1 MLDDTK
7 IKLRELFEQLYDE
20 EEDKERA
27 YQVFDKIHEALITRH
42 DDFGFYTECKDIIGD
57 IVYLAYSV
65 AYHQ

>member
-7 IKLRELFEQLYDE
+7 IELRELFEQLYDE
-20 EEDKERA
+20 EEDEDKIT
-27 YQVFDKIHEALITRH
+27 QIFGKIHEALITRH
-42 DDFGFYTECKDIIGD
+42 DDFGLYDECKDIIGD

>member
-20 EEDKERA
+20 EEDKDKIS
-27 YQVFDKIHEALITRH
+27 QIFDKIYEALFTWH
-42 DDFGFYTECKDIIGD
+42 DDFGFHDECKDIIGD
-57 IVYLAYSV
+57 IVDLAYDV